1 MTSAEPSCVSR
12 FVTAPDGL
20 RLHMRDYG
28 DRMSALTPVVCL
40 PGLTRPAG
48 DFHALA
54 LELANQG
61 RRVLAIDYRG
71 RGLSDWDKDW
81 TRYDIYVESADI
93 QAMLIAAGIARAIIV
108 GTSRGGLHA
117 MALSAMK
124 PILIKAAVLN
134 DIGPIIEN
142 AGLVR
147 IRGYVGKLP
156 QPASYPQAVDML
168 KHLFGGQFTNV
179 AEEDW
184 ETYARLTF
192 PETDG
197 KLTPC
202 YDPALLKTLESL
214 DLEAPLPVLWPQF
227 DGLRDVPVMAIRGG
241 NSDLLSV
248 ATHEAMV
255 ARRPGCEALTVPGQG
270 HAPLLLDAPTI
281 GAIARFVAE
290 ADRA

>member
-1 MTSAEPSCVSR
+1 MTSAEPAYVSR

-28 DRMSALTPVVCL
+28 NRLSQQTPVVCL

-48 DFHALA
+48 DFHTLALA
-54 LELANQG
+54 LSSEG
-61 RRVLAIDYRG
+61 RRVLSIDYRG

-81 TRYDIYVESADI
+81 TRYDIYVENADI
-93 QAMLIAAGIARAIIV
+93 QAMLIAAGVAKAIFV
-108 GTSRGGLHA
+108 GTSRGGLHT

-124 PILIKAAVLN
+124 PVIIKAAVLN

-147 IRGYVGKLP
+147 IRSYVGKLP
-156 QPASYPQAVDML
+156 QPSSYPDAVDLL
-168 KHLFGGQFTNV
+168 KHMFGGQFTNV
-179 AEEDW
+179 TEADW

-192 PETDG
+192 PETKG
-197 KLTPC
+197 KLAPC
-202 YDPALLKTLESL
+202 YDPRLLKTLESL

-227 DGLRDVPVMAIRGG
+227 DGLRDVPVLAIRGG

-270 HAPLLLDAPTI
+270 HAPLLMDAPTI
-281 GAIARFVAE
+281 ETIARFVAQV
-290 ADRA
+290 DRA